1 MRHDFRVLDPTSF
14 FQSSGS
20 VKQSHSTS
28 IKVIKK
34 TKVQAVEPD
43 YDMDDDLLD
52 DDILRNLVDEAEAM
66 QNVNSST
73 SNGVLTSNNKEE
85 TIPASSKPNPSP
97 AAKKAKEV
105 ENVEPKKEQTPTK
118 KKTPSKKSSTPKEV
132 KRKEEKVTPSAPAES
147 SKASESATAGTEE
160 SGEKAKK
167 APG

>member
-1 MRHDFRVLDPTSF
+1 MRHNFRVLDPTSF

-28 IKVIKK
+28 IKVVKK
-34 TKVQAVEPD
+34 KKVQDVEPD

-66 QNVNSST
+66 QNVNSSS

-85 TIPASSKPNPSP
+85 TITASSKPNPSP

-105 ENVEPKKEQTPTK
+105 ENVQPIKERTPTK
-118 KKTPSKKSSTPKEV
+118 KKIPSKKSTPKEV
-132 KRKEEKVTPSAPAES
+132 KREEEKVTPSAPAES
-147 SKASESATAGTEE
+147 STASESAAAGIEE